1 VDLTIPPLSDDAMT
15 AAYDAMPRGRH
26 GKLEGLALWL
36 AGVQGTSPPR
46 ALARRRVVV
55 AGESPVGADVRAEG
69 SYEDGLALADAEID
83 GGADVFVAVAPVSVR
98 ASALVA
104 ALSGAEPVEVVAS
117 GAAWARDVAEV
128 RDLLRT
134 HRGAGPADL
143 VQALGF
149 PALTG
154 LLVGAA
160 RRRTPVVLDGLAPC
174 AAALAAETLAP
185 LAVTYFVAGHV
196 TPHPGHRRALEKLA
210 LEPLL
215 DLGIRADGGAL
226 LALPLLDA
234 AVALVREE
242 D

>member
-1 VDLTIPPLSDDAMT
+1 VDLTIPPLSDDAMD
-15 AAYDAMPRGRH
+15 AAYGAMPHGRH

-36 AGVQGTSPPR
+36 CGVQGVAPPR
-46 ALARRRVVV
+46 PLSRRRVVV
-55 AGESPVGADVRAEG
+55 AGESPVAADVRAEG
-69 SYEDGLALADAEID
+69 SFEDGLALADAEID
-83 GGADVFVAVAPVSVR
+83 GGADVFVAVAPASV
-98 ASALVA
+98 AAAALVA
-104 ALSGAEPVEVVAS
+104 ALSGAEPVDVVAP

-143 VQALGF
+143 VDALGS
-149 PALTG
+149 PALVG

-185 LAVTYFVAGHV
+185 LAVTYFMAGHV
-196 TPHPGHRRALEKLA
+196 TPHPAHRAALATLA

-234 AVALVREE
+234 AVALVRE